1 MRKGDNLYR
10 IALNN
15 KIKLA
20 DLLKWNNFENESH
33 TIKEGDRLFIKDPS
47 LYQKKTTLDAP
58 KIETNTPKTRIL

>member
-20 DLLKWNNFENESH
+20 DLLKWNDFENESQ
-33 TIKEGDRLFIKDPS
+33 TIKEGDKLFVKEPS
-47 LYQKKTTLDAP
+47 
-58 KIETNTPKTRIL
+58 E